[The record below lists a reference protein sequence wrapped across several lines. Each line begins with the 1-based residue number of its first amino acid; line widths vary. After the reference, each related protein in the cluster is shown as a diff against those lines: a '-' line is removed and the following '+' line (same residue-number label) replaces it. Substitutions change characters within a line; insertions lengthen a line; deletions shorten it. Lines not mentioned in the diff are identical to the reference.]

1 MDLVVIWFIA
11 IAVLWI
17 GYLVLEGF
25 DFGVGILLP
34 FVGKDN
40 TGRRVMINSIGPVW
54 DGNEV
59 WLITAAGAMFAA
71 FPAWYASVFSG
82 FYIPL
87 LLILLALIG
96 RGVAFEY
103 RGKRDSDR
111 WRAGWDA
118 TIVLGSAIP
127 AFLWGVA
134 FGNFL
139 RGVELDADHIMI
151 AGLFNLLH
159 PYALLGGFTT
169 LSLFIL
175 HGAVFL
181 TLKTDGE
188 VRIRARRAALG
199 SAVVAVPAA
208 AAFLLWTQV
217 AHGKPWT
224 WIPVTAAALALC
236 AGVVLVMRG
245 REGWSFTATAT
256 AIGAVGIT
264 IFGALFPD
272 LLPSTLDPEYG
283 LDIYNASS
291 AEYTLTVM
299 SWVAVFFLPLVIL
312 YQGWSYWVFRKRVT
326 SHDVSPVPNY
336 GGSAGGAGS
345 ERTTSQ

>member
-59 WLITAAGAMFAA
+59 WLITAGGAMFAA

-118 TIVLGSAIP
+118 TIFLGSAVP

-139 RGVELDADHIMI
+139 RGVELDSDHIMT
-151 AGLFNLLH
+151 AGLLNLLN
-159 PYALLGGFTT
+159 PYALLGGITT

-188 VRIRARRAALG
+188 VRTRARRAALG

-208 AAFLLWTQV
+208 AVFLLWTQV
-217 AHGKPWT
+217 AHGKTWT
-224 WIPVTAAALALC
+224 WFPVVAAALALC
-236 AGVVLVMRG
+236 AAVLLAIRG

-256 AIGAVGIT
+256 AIGAAGVS

-272 LLPSTLDPEYG
+272 LLPSTIDPAYG
-283 LDIYNASS
+283 LDVYNASS

-326 SHDVSPVPNY
+326 SHDVSPVPSY
-336 GGSAGGAGS
+336 GGSSGGTGS
-345 ERTTSQ
+345 EGTSGQ